1 MLLVLMVQCP
11 DYGITQAFFVVL
23 LSITLFQCGVHHGY
37 FFFSVS
43 LFSIFTLIY
52 LEWRQ

>member
-1 MLLVLMVQCP
+1 MLLELMVQCP
-11 DYGITQAFFVVL
+11 DYGITRAFFVVL

-37 FFFSVS
+37 FFFFSFS

-52 LEWRQ
+52 LE